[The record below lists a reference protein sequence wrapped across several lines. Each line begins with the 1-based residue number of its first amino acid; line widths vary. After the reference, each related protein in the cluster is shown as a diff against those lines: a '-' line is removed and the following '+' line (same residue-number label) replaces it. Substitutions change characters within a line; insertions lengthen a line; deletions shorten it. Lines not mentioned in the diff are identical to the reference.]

1 MKDLLCDISA
11 FRYWRLPPQV
21 LALCPPLPRPEE
33 DRLRHDLVHNPTAA
47 VALGLPL
54 YTLVRTRNKRTC
66 PVSIRQR
73 LFLDELPRESV
84 LETEHGFLV
93 TSPLLTAFIMSRH
106 LTDLQL
112 LLVLAEV
119 CGLFSV
125 CALPAALEA
134 ELSRAIDSK
143 SIPADFGWTCC
154 PSEDGTASDMWRR
167 EALVLGEDLDR
178 FCSDVCGMRYGKRFV
193 AVSHLVPL
201 GAASPFEVETY
212 LLLGLPR
219 SLGGEGFCGIELN
232 VEVALSTSARAIVGK
247 SRVYIDLLLS
257 SPDGERQVAIECQG
271 KASHGRAGDGL
282 RDADRMTALQA
293 MGYDVLLLT
302 HGQISDA
309 DRFRAIVK
317 AICRML
323 DVEYRD
329 KSPEEQRVETL
340 LRSELFIDWSKLG
353 EIDKRK
359 PVRYKKAQ
367 SWTVADLSE

>member
-1 MKDLLCDISA
+1 M
-11 FRYWRLPPQV
+11 
-21 LALCPPLPRPEE
+21 
-33 DRLRHDLVHNPTAA
+33 
-47 VALGLPL
+47 
-54 YTLVRTRNKRTC
+54 
-66 PVSIRQR
+66 
-73 LFLDELPRESV
+73 

-112 LLVLAEV
+112 LLVLAEM
-119 CGLFSV
+119 CGLFVV

-134 ELSRAIDSK
+134 ELSRAIESGV
-143 SIPADFGWTCC
+143 IPATFGWARC
-154 PSEDGTASDMWRR
+154 PSEDSAASNLWRR
-167 EALVLGEDLDR
+167 DALVLGGDLDR
-178 FCSDVCGMRYGKRFV
+178 FCSDVCGMRYGKRFM

-232 VEVALSTSARAIVGK
+232 VEVALSASARAIVGK

-271 KASHGRAGDGL
+271 KGSHGRAGDGL

-293 MGYDVLLLT
+293 MGYDVFLLT
-302 HGQISDA
+302 HGQISDE

-317 AICRML
+317 AVCRL
-323 DVEYRD
+323 FDVEYRD
-329 KSPEEQRVETL
+329 KSSEEQVAEAL
-340 LRSELFIDWSKLG
+340 LRSELFVDWSKLG
-353 EIDKRK
+353 EIDKK
-359 PVRYKKAQ
+359 MPVRYKKAR
-367 SWTVADLSE
+367 SWTVANLSE